1 MELKDLLSLESP
13 TLEQYAEMENQLFA
27 IAKEAKNEVA
37 RLDAEDRARG
47 ADRLVGK
54 DDGGEER
61 AIARAEAEK
70 RRADAENVLSEIRG
84 KSSALEARLGREAD
98 ERAWKEV
105 RALLNLRVKDLG
117 EIEALIQQIGVLYGK
132 VIATGVE
139 AQAKAPAR
147 PNHRETGFNHL
158 PGRVPAQIGI
168 AIMANLHAVIDSPFA
183 RMAVSTDHFANIASH
198 QRHDGLAGF
207 LAPLHNA
214 ILLDQ

>member
-13 TLEQYAEMENQLFA
+13 DLEQYAEMENQLFA
-27 IAKEAKNEVA
+27 IAKKAKGEVA
-37 RLDAEDRARG
+37 RLDEEGRARG

-54 DDGGEER
+54 DDGGEAR
-61 AIARAEAEK
+61 AIARAEAAQ
-70 RRADAENVLSEIRG
+70 RQSDAENVLSEIRS

-98 ERAWKEV
+98 ERAWSEV
-105 RALLNLRVKDLG
+105 RALLNARVKAMD
-117 EIEALIQQIGVLYGK
+117 EIEALVQQIGALYGK
-132 VIATGVE
+132 VIAAGAE
-139 AQAKAPAR
+139 AQAKAPAK

-158 PGRVPAQIGI
+158 PGRIPAQVGI

-183 RMAVSTDHFANIASH
+183 RMAVSTEQFANIASH

-207 LAPLHNA
+207 FAPLHNA